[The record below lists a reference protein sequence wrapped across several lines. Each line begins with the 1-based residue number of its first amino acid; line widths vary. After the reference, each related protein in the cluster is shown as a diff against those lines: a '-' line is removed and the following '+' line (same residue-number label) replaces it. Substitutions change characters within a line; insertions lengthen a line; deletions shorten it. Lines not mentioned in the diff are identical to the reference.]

1 MAKVEIIFYKD
12 RRLTVIEQA
21 AGGWLVSIVPIAGGK
36 PVHTETFRER
46 SDAIAAARVIVD
58 DAKPG

>member
-1 MAKVEIIFYKD
+1 LA
-12 RRLTVIEQA
+12 VIEQA
-21 AGGWLVSIVPIAGGK
+21 AGGWLVEITPVAGGK

-58 DAKPG
+58 EAEAGRRLRRCAVLT